1 MQADLLLAD
10 VRIEAENHP
19 LVLAG
24 LEAGVLGEFPAP
36 VRRPD
41 ELRHVGE
48 VGVAP
53 GLELQDQAVVPFA
66 IVAGEQ
72 DVDPRSSRGGDV
84 VLDGD
89 LHVVVDARPPQGVRE
104 AGVFVGPHR
113 PIRRHAPGLPLEA
126 LDQPTFEPIEIDV
139 LQKSAPRLGVDDH
152 GGSIPYPRPVQ
163 RRPPP

>member
-1 MQADLLLAD
+1 
-10 VRIEAENHP
+10 
-19 LVLAG
+19 
-24 LEAGVLGEFPAP
+24 
-36 VRRPD
+36 
-41 ELRHVGE
+41 
-48 VGVAP
+48 
-53 GLELQDQAVVPFA
+53 VVPFA

-152 GGSIPYPRPVQ
+152 GGSIPYPRPVRGALAAAGDMLTAADLARHFKNAKAPRVEEILDTLVALGHA
-163 RRPPP
+163 RRTDSGYASA